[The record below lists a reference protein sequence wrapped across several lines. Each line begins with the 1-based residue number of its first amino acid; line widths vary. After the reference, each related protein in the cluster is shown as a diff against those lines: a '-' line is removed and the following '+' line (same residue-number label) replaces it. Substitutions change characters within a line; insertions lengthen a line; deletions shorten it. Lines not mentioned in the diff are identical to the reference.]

1 MMVLIFKLIYQ
12 YSVCVYVCVFIC
24 MCAAKNNFVELVL
37 SNFIWVEQGMYMD
50 H

>member
-1 MMVLIFKLIYQ
+1 MMVLILKLIYQ
-12 YSVCVYVCVFIC
+12 YSVCVFIC